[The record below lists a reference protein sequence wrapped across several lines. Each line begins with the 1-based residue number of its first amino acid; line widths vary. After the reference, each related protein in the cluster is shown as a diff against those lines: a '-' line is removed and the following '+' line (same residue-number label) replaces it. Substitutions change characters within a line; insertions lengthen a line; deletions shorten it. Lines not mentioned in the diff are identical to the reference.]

1 MIIDHQGDANLQDF
15 AINLYFNV
23 LLTIYLSK
31 TMKQFNVFVAD
42 ASRFC
47 VGLLIKVDMFYP
59 NQRIQLQRALGLRN
73 GSFNAV

>member
-1 MIIDHQGDANLQDF
+1 
-15 AINLYFNV
+15 
-23 LLTIYLSK
+23 
-31 TMKQFNVFVAD
+31 MKQFNVFVAN

-73 GSFNAV
+73 GSFNAI